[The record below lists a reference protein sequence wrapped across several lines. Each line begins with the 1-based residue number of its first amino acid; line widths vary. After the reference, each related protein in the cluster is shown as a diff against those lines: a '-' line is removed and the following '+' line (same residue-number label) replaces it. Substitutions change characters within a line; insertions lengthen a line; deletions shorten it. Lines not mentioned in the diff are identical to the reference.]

1 VHMPTSNSRIG
12 PYELNAPG
20 YNPANLEGDIWT
32 DYTSSVA
39 GDQNRNLGVQFPERP
54 YPKMRKVEPK
64 LDMAYREDEQMYRR
78 LDALNAENLRL
89 EQENKLFKKTNV
101 GLKELIPQLPYAS
114 IPPAQLALPQFWD
127 DRAGHPVPPGAI
139 GSSAFADPV
148 PMFAPGLTDH
158 PKKSFDLT
166 ARPGPLDVHVA
177 EVLDEKHQA
186 YLHQRQQIIDDR
198 EAEYQVL
205 QTKLAGLSE
214 EAVLEPEPV
223 KQPEEVLY
231 AERNHSRVPFGKWE
245 AGGRLYA
252 KQWQL
257 RPERTARGHK
267 YLGEWMGGEEHG
279 RGLYTFQDGKYV
291 GQWEH
296 GRPHG
301 HGVFIYANR
310 DTYEGDWKENRE
322 GTHGAKNGK
331 GTYLW
336 ANGNEYKGEWRNDK
350 RHGQG
355 VYKTS
360 AGAKYEGEWNN
371 GRQQG
376 HGIVDFPNGSRYV
389 GQWAADLEDGEGM
402 LICRERNECYKGQW
416 KAGFKHGKGELH
428 FADGTCY
435 HGSWAE
441 GEDTNEGTYKNSDGS
456 ALGSKL
462 AREEMQPQHEI
473 KWQSSRN
480 QDYGVDFPFHFSL
493 VKSTGDYGGAA
504 PCHGRRGVPT
514 TSR

>member
-1 VHMPTSNSRIG
+1 MGGPSCSMPTSNSRIG

-32 DYTSSVA
+32 DYTCSVA

-114 IPPAQLALPQFWD
+114 IPPAQQALPQFWD

-139 GSSAFADPV
+139 GSAAFAEHLGFAEPV

-166 ARPGPLDVHVA
+166 AQPGPLDVHVA

-198 EAEYQVL
+198 EAEYQAL

-231 AERNHSRVPFGKWE
+231 AERSHSRVPFGKWE

-322 GTHGAKNGK
+322 GTHGAANGK
-331 GTYLW
+331 TDGS
-336 ANGNEYKGEWRNDK
+336 
-350 RHGQG
+350 G
-355 VYKTS
+355 VT
-360 AGAKYEGEWNN
+360 ALLT
-371 GRQQG
+371 
-376 HGIVDFPNGSRYV
+376 FLM
-389 GQWAADLEDGEGM
+389 AADTLVNGPQISSMARVSSTLLTAHVIMVHGPRVRTQT
-402 LICRERNECYKGQW
+402 REFTKIQTD
-416 KAGFKHGKGELH
+416 LH
-428 FADGTCY
+428 WAV
-435 HGSWAE
+435 SWHA
-441 GEDTNEGTYKNSDGS
+441 KRCSHNSRLSGR
-456 ALGSKL
+456 A
-462 AREEMQPQHEI
+462 AAI
-473 KWQSSRN
+473 KITVST
-480 QDYGVDFPFHFSL
+480 SL
-493 VKSTGDYGGAA
+493 STFL
-504 PCHGRRGVPT
+504 
-514 TSR
+514 